1 MSKEFEAFVNK
12 HVKLRFFSPRE
23 LLFKGA
29 SHYKRGSRSFGL
41 NTDPP
46 RELWE
51 SILPTIKILDEFR
64 GKLDAPV
71 RILSAYRSPEYNR
84 SIDGALRSQHTAFAA
99 IDFTS
104 PRGTPKMW
112 AQELKEMRHE
122 GDFSGGIGIYSN
134 FVHVDTRGWN
144 ADW

>member
-1 MSKEFEAFVNK
+1 MSREFEEFINDNVR
-12 HVKLRFFSPRE
+12 LRFFSPAE

-29 SHYKRGSRSFGL
+29 SHYKRGSKSFGL

-46 RELWE
+46 RKLWE
-51 SILPTIKILDEFR
+51 NILPTINVLDRFR
-64 GKLDAPV
+64 ATLDAPI
-71 RILSAYRSPEYNR
+71 RIISAYRSPAYNR
-84 SIDGALRSQHTAFAA
+84 SIDGALRSQHTEFVA

-104 PRGTPKMW
+104 PRGRPVLW
-112 AQELKEMRHE
+112 AQELKEMRHD
-122 GDFSGGIGIYSN
+122 GDFSGGIGLYRT

>member
-1 MSKEFEAFVNK
+1 MSREFEQFINDRVQ
-12 HVKLRFFSPRE
+12 LRHFSARE

-29 SHYKRGSRSFGL
+29 SHFKRGSRSFGL

-46 RELWE
+46 EALWDN
-51 SILPTIKILDEFR
+51 ILPTIKVLDQLRHEL
-64 GKLDAPV
+64 GAPI
-71 RILSAYRSPEYNR
+71 RIISAYRSPAYNR
-84 SIDGALRSQHTAFAA
+84 SIDGALRSQHTEFTA

-104 PRGTPKMW
+104 SRGRPVLW
-112 AQELKEMRHE
+112 AQELKEMRHD
-122 GDFSGGIGIYSN
+122 GDFSGGIGLYRT

>member
-1 MSKEFEAFVNK
+1 MSREFEEFINDNVR
-12 HVKLRFFSPRE
+12 LQFFSPGE

-29 SHYKRGSRSFGL
+29 SHYKRGSKSFGL

-46 RELWE
+46 RELWDN
-51 SILPTIKILDEFR
+51 ILPTIKVLDRFR
-64 GKLDAPV
+64 ARLDGPI
-71 RILSAYRSPEYNR
+71 RIISAYRSPPYNR
-84 SIDGALRSQHTAFAA
+84 SIDGALRSQHTEFAA

-104 PRGTPKMW
+104 PRGRPVLW
-112 AQELKEMRHE
+112 AQELKEMRHD
-122 GDFSGGIGIYSN
+122 GDFSGGIGLYRT